1 MWLRGALVGAVALLV
16 ACGDESGTDG
26 VMVAP
31 APSTADAGPTSTAA
45 PASTTPTAAT
55 TSTASTTS
63 TAVPGTTGVPSADD
77 ALLDARPYRVVL
89 PAELGPD
96 PAPVVVL
103 LHGYSATA
111 ELIAAEVGLLAEAER
126 RGVVTVLPDGRVD
139 QVGNQFWNAT
149 EACCDFWAQG
159 PDDSTY
165 LAAVIRDVLAEHP
178 VDPERV
184 LVIGHSNGGFMAY
197 RLACDHAEL
206 VSGIASLAGAMFL
219 DPAQC
224 APSRPVDVVQVHGT
238 LDPVIGYAGG
248 LVLGSAPHLGALDSV
263 RMWAASN
270 ECATTD
276 PVPVE
281 GLLDVDGTVDGT
293 VDGAEATLATVA
305 GCPPGGTVA
314 LVTAE
319 RGGHFPWGG
328 PDLLPT
334 LFDLLLEPTT

>member
-1 MWLRGALVGAVALLV
+1 MWLRGALVGAVMLLA
-16 ACGDESGTDG
+16 ACGGPPVTDG
-26 VMVAP
+26 PTVAT
-31 APSTADAGPTSTAA
+31 APSTVDAVPMSTTATTATAA
-45 PASTTPTAAT
+45 TAAT
-55 TSTASTTS
+55 TSTV
-63 TAVPGTTGVPSADD
+63 VPGTTEVSSPDD
-77 ALLDARPYRVVL
+77 ALIAARPYRVVL
-89 PAELGPD
+89 PAELGPA

-126 RGVVTVLPDGRVD
+126 RGIVTVLPDGRVD
-139 QVGNQFWNAT
+139 QVSNQFWNAT

-165 LAAVIRDVLAEHP
+165 LAAVIREVLAEHP
-178 VDPERV
+178 VDPDRV
-184 LVIGHSNGGFMAY
+184 VVIGHSNGGFMAY
-197 RLACDHAEL
+197 RMACDHAEL

-248 LVLGSAPHLGALDSV
+248 LVLGSAPHPGALDSV
-263 RMWAASN
+263 RMWAVSN
-270 ECATTD
+270 GCATTD
-276 PVPVE
+276 PSAVE
-281 GLLDVDGTVDGT
+281 GLLDVDGS

-319 RGGHFPWGG
+319 GGGHFPWGG
-328 PDLLPT
+328 ADLLPT

>member
-26 VMVAP
+26 LTVAT

-45 PASTTPTAAT
+45 PPSTTPTAAT

-63 TAVPGTTGVPSADD
+63 TAAPGTTGVPSTDD

-89 PAELGPD
+89 SAELGPD

-126 RGVVTVLPDGRVD
+126 RGVVTVLPDGLVD

-206 VSGIASLAGAMFL
+206 VSAIASLAGAMFL

-248 LVLGSAPHLGALDSV
+248 LVLGSAPHPGALDSV

-270 ECATTD
+270 GCATTD
-276 PVPVE
+276 PVVAE
-281 GLLDVDGTVDGT
+281 GPLDIDGT
-293 VDGAEATLATVA
+293 VDGAEATLATVV

-319 RGGHFPWGG
+319 GGGHFPWGG
-328 PDLLPT
+328 ADLLPT